1 MTSHSSISKVESRN
15 SGEKFDAIIFE
26 TIQNNVIAPGNKPK
40 KYFLTLCK
48 EHMWLKS
55 CRPFL

>member
-26 TIQNNVIAPGNKPK
+26 TIQNNVIAPGNKQN

-48 EHMWLKS
+48 EHMWLT
-55 CRPFL
+55 FL